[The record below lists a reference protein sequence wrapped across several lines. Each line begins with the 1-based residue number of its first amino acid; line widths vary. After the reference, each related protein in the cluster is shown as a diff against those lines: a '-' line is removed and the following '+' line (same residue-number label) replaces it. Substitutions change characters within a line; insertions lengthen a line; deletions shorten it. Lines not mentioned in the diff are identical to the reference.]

1 MDKIW
6 IKGHDRGLKGLGLGS
21 VVAHACPSQGDQAQ
35 SNWETA
41 HKMMHLLRAYF
52 QQFGSLRIIPNR
64 LCFLYLRHV
73 RTEKLV

>member
-6 IKGHDRGLKGLGLGS
+6 IKGHDRGLKGIGLGS
-21 VVAHACPSQGDQAQ
+21 VVAHVCPSQGDQAQ

-52 QQFGSLRIIPNR
+52 QQFGSLRITPIG
-64 LCFLYLRHV
+64 FAFYV
-73 RTEKLV
+73 